1 MQQKIYTGIPDEL
14 TKHNFAKIMQISH
27 INPDM
32 EYADDVSKVSS
43 NYNDIKKFKDEA
55 PKVLFFRGFQ
65 VDYTKTAPTDHSYM
79 QQEITTIPDEITK
92 QNYPIIRQ
100 INHINLD
107 VEYADDFF
115 VWSNYNNIRKF
126 KDEAPKVL
134 LSRRLQVDNTKTEV
148 YVIKENN
155 NWDKCKLLG
164 SLLDFIEDIK
174 WSKTLA
180 ITAANIIE
188 HISKNKRIVQ
198 TSKMQAF
205 EIDIQSTF
213 LYNCD
218 IWI

>member
-100 INHINLD
+100 INHVNLD
-107 VEYADDFF
+107 VEYADDFL
-115 VWSNYNNIRKF
+115 Y
-126 KDEAPKVL
+126 KVITTI
-134 LSRRLQVDNTKTEV
+134 S
-148 YVIKENN
+148 ENL
-155 NWDKCKLLG
+155 KMKLLKYYYPE
-164 SLLDFIEDIK
+164 DFK
-174 WSKTLA
+174 
-180 ITAANIIE
+180 
-188 HISKNKRIVQ
+188 
-198 TSKMQAF
+198 
-205 EIDIQSTF
+205 
-213 LYNCD
+213 
-218 IWI
+218 

>member
-1 MQQKIYTGIPDEL
+1 MQQEIYTGIPDEL

-55 PKVLFFRGFQ
+55 PKVL
-65 VDYTKTAPTDHSYM
+65 
-79 QQEITTIPDEITK
+79 
-92 QNYPIIRQ
+92 
-100 INHINLD
+100 
-107 VEYADDFF
+107 
-115 VWSNYNNIRKF
+115 
-126 KDEAPKVL
+126 

-174 WSKTLA
+174 
-180 ITAANIIE
+180 
-188 HISKNKRIVQ
+188 
-198 TSKMQAF
+198 
-205 EIDIQSTF
+205 
-213 LYNCD
+213 
-218 IWI
+218 